1 MRLRLLAAGCLF
13 PILTAS
19 AQPAKKFTA
28 GTYSL
33 LPRTASFDPQFD
45 LWRIQVAADSL
56 TVLDPSGAV
65 FLVSVGRMSGDTLQW
80 TDVLGPCT
88 GVVSKYK
95 LMRDSVGFAVDLI
108 DDACTDRASAIVHMY
123 IVPVKA
129 PGDASPAD
137 RARNPLLLANSQ
149 HR

>member
-13 PILTAS
+13 PILSVS
-19 AQPAKKFTA
+19 AQPAKIFA
-28 GTYSL
+28 SGTYSL
-33 LPRTASFDPQFD
+33 VARTASFDPQFD
-45 LWRIQVAADSL
+45 QWRIQVVADSL
-56 TVLDPSGAV
+56 RVLDPSGAI
-65 FLVSVGRMSGDTLQW
+65 FLVSVGQLSGDTLQW
-80 TDVLGPCT
+80 TDVVGPCT

-129 PGDASPAD
+129 PDDDSPAD

>member
-1 MRLRLLAAGCLF
+1 MRLRLLFAACLV
-13 PILTAS
+13 PVMSAS
-19 AQPAKKFTA
+19 AQPAKVFTP

-45 LWRIQVAADSL
+45 LWRIQVIADSL
-56 TVLDPSGAV
+56 RVLDPSGAV

-80 TDVLGPCT
+80 TDVAGPCT

-129 PGDASPAD
+129 PPDASPAD
-137 RARNPLLLANSQ
+137 RPGDTALLA
-149 HR
+149 RP